1 MEYYVI
7 IPAHNEE
14 AYLKL
19 ALESITLQT
28 LPPKKVVVVND
39 NSTDNTEKIID
50 EYTSSIPYIQ
60 KLNTTSSNIHLPGSK
75 VVNAFQSGLKLLDE
89 KYDFLVKLDADIILP
104 ADYFEKTAQI
114 FSKRKKVGIAGGF
127 AYEQNEK
134 KEWKLNHPMDTNHVR
149 GAFKAYSKKCFNT
162 IGGLKRA
169 MGWDTVDEL
178 LAQFHGFEVYTDDTL
193 KVKHLRPTGKGYNA
207 KAKLLQ
213 GKAMYSMRYGFWI
226 TLVASI
232 KMAYLSK
239 NAKVFIDNLTGYL
252 DAQRKKEKFLV
263 TKKEGK
269 FIRSFRWKKIKSK
282 LMT

>member
-19 ALESITLQT
+19 TLESIMLQT
-28 LPPKKVVVVND
+28 LPPKKMVVVND

-50 EYTSSIPYIQ
+50 EYTSRIPYLQ
-60 KLNTTSSNIHLPGSK
+60 KLNTTSSNVHLPGSK
-75 VVNAFQSGLKLLDE
+75 VINAFQSGLKLLDE
-89 KYDFLVKLDADIILP
+89 NYDFLVKLDADIILP
-104 ADYFEKTAQI
+104 ADYFDEISQI
-114 FSKRKKVGIAGGF
+114 FSKRIEVGIAGGF

-134 KEWKLNHPMDTNHVR
+134 KEWKLNHPMDRNHVR

-162 IGGLKRA
+162 IGGLKPA

-178 LAQFHGFEVYTDDTL
+178 LAQFHGFEVYTDDKL
-193 KVKHLRPTGKGYNA
+193 KVKHLRPTGKGYNP
-207 KAKLLQ
+207 KARLLQ

-239 NAKVFIDNLTGYL
+239 NAKVFIDNLTGYFN
-252 DAQRKKEKFLV
+252 AQRKKETYLV
-263 TKKEGK
+263 TEREGK
-269 FIRSFRWKKIKSK
+269 FIRRFRWKKIKSK